1 MNNRK
6 LAVFVEGQT
15 ELIFV
20 REFLKKWYN
29 YDANVVGFD
38 CYNLLANE
46 FRDVAYEYGSEDS
59 ENYFFLVNVGNDGSV
74 LSSIIGRLK
83 FLQNNGFQSVV
94 GLRDMYSTQYIKD
107 AGKREIVDAV
117 SKQHIES
124 VKDVL
129 QGLENGTFVD
139 FHFAIMEVE
148 AWFLG
153 MFRFMG
159 KIDECLTADYVR
171 DKLGINLED
180 DPEKTF
186 FHPAAE
192 LGKLYALAGKQY
204 DKHQSD
210 IMAIMSHLTNDDF
223 IGLISSGNC
232 QTFKSFVESLLG
244 CRF

>member
-20 REFLKKWYN
+20 REFLKQWYN
-29 YDANVVGFD
+29 YDANIVGFD

-46 FRDVAYEYGSEDS
+46 FCDAEYKYGSDDS
-59 ENYFFLVNVGNDGSV
+59 ENYFFLVNVGNDRSV
-74 LSSIIGRLK
+74 LSSVIGRMK
-83 FLQNNGFQSVV
+83 FLQNKGFQLVV

-117 SKQHIES
+117 SQKHIES
-124 VKDVL
+124 VKSVL
-129 QGLENGTFVD
+129 QGIENGAFVD

-148 AWFLG
+148 AWLLG
-153 MFRFMG
+153 MSGFLE
-159 KIDECLTADYVR
+159 KVDECLTTEYVR
-171 DKLGINLED
+171 QNVGINLED
-180 DPEKTF
+180 DPEKSI

-192 LGKLYALAGKQY
+192 LGKIYMLVGKQY

-210 IMAIMSHLTNDDF
+210 ISAIMSKLNTDDF
-223 IGLISSGNC
+223 IKLMESGKC
-232 QTFKSFVESLLG
+232 QTFKRFAESLLG
-244 CRF
+244 DE